1 MTSTALLFTMSRLE
15 PTLRTLNLYDATPSR
30 PLYRDIVGENSADG
44 LPQARVVQMDFEE
57 RVVQRHVEDAVGVLV
72 PMIQEEIVEVPRI
85 IQRERVSA
93 AAC

>member
-1 MTSTALLFTMSRLE
+1 MALGAN
-15 PTLRTLNLYDATPSR
+15 LRTLNLYDAAPSR
-30 PLYRDIVGENSADG
+30 PLGRDIFGVSPATVF
-44 LPQARVVQMDFEE
+44 PRVRVVQMDFEE

>member
-1 MTSTALLFTMSRLE
+1 M
-15 PTLRTLNLYDATPSR
+15 
-30 PLYRDIVGENSADG
+30 
-44 LPQARVVQMDFEE
+44 QMDFEE